1 MKILDK
7 YLIKRFFTPFL
18 ATFLVVLFVLVI
30 LTIWQSLDK
39 ISGRGLSTLVILKYL
54 GYTALMVTP
63 QALPIGILLS
73 SIMAMGNLSE
83 NYEYAAIKSAGV
95 SLFRLLKPLA
105 IFMVV
110 LSGFNFLFLNYVF
123 PYASFE
129 SINLMVNM
137 RKKQPAMALVAGS
150 FNNDITGYSIK
161 FSEKYGKKQN
171 LLKNVI
177 IYDLTEKKFNNVVI
191 TSKFGEIMSTP
202 NSKYMTL
209 ILKDGYYYKDI
220 VSKRHVSLKKDNMPF
235 IKSHFDEHHINFDI
249 SKMGSMET
257 SKKYNQK
264 KQMMSLEQL
273 QKKVAKEKEPLKKQI
288 ESAKKKYYNDVKG
301 NKLFI
306 DSTFKKPEKFNGI
319 LNEFNDANKLKILKR
334 TVSNTDYTLNNIKKI
349 KKSFKEKTL
358 EIKSFQVEY
367 HNRIALSF
375 ACLVLFLIGAPLGSI
390 IRKGG
395 FGVPLIT
402 AVVIYVIFHFIGV
415 LSRGMADTGELS
427 PWFGAWLPTLIMFPF
442 GLYLNYRAIQD
453 KGVFDLDLF
462 ITPVKKVFSKFTK
475 EVIKKT

>member
-1 MKILDK
+1 MKLLDK
-7 YLIKRFFTPFL
+7 YLIRRFITPFL

-39 ISGRGLSTLVILKYL
+39 ISGKGLSTLVILRYL

-110 LSGFNFLFLNYVF
+110 LSGLNFLFLNYVF
-123 PYASFE
+123 PFASFE

-150 FNNDITGYSIK
+150 FNTDIPGYSIK
-161 FSEKYGKKQN
+161 FSEKYGEKQN
-171 LLKNVI
+171 LLKDVI
-177 IYDLTEKKFNNVVI
+177 IYDLTEKKYNNVVI
-191 TSKFGEIMSTP
+191 TSKYGEIKSTP
-202 NSKYMTL
+202 NSKYMSL
-209 ILKDGYYYKDI
+209 ILKDGHYYKDI
-220 VSKRHVSLKKDNMPF
+220 VAKRHVPLRKDNMPF
-235 IKSHFDEHHINFDI
+235 IKSHFDEHHLNFDI
-249 SKMGSMET
+249 SGMDDMSDD
-257 SKKYNQK
+257 KKYNQK
-264 KQMMSLEQL
+264 KQMMSLSQL
-273 QKKVAKEKEPLKKQI
+273 QEKVAKDKKPLRKQI
-288 ESAKKKYYNDVKG
+288 NSAKKKYYRDIKA
-301 NKLFI
+301 NKLFK
-306 DSTFKKPEKFNGI
+306 DTSKVALKKIKSV
-319 LNEFNDANKLKILKR
+319 LTEFTDANKLKILQR
-334 TVSNTDYTLNNIKKI
+334 TVSTTNYTLQNIKSSKKRFKDRQLKI
-349 KKSFKEKTL
+349 NSY
-358 EIKSFQVEY
+358 QVEY
-367 HNRIALSF
+367 YNRIAFSV

-402 AVVIYVIFHFIGV
+402 AVVIYVIYHFLGV

-427 PWFGAWLPTLIMFPF
+427 PWLGSWFPTLVMLPF
-442 GLYLNYRAIQD
+442 GIYLNFRAIKD
-453 KGVFDLDLF
+453 KGVADFSF
-462 ITPVKKVFSKFTK
+462 ISTP
-475 EVIKKT
+475 IKNLINRFRK